1 MELNITRRNQW
12 RMATAVVPKKFVQEI
27 MPVYAMD
34 NVVQLTRMA
43 ERWEVHKVPSGYDTS
58 WAVLTAETTYQD
70 VEAFR
75 DEGKR
80 HGLTYTAIADAVAYM
95 RVLVGDFGLSRHMP
109 WAWKTFEY
117 TYAPDF
123 EGIKTS
129 HATGPYDH
137 SQSMFLFLE
146 HVFATNVIVDSIL
159 D

>member
-1 MELNITRRNQW
+1 
-12 RMATAVVPKKFVQEI
+12 
-27 MPVYAMD
+27 
-34 NVVQLTRMA
+34 MA
-43 ERWEVHKVPSGYDTS
+43 ERWKVHKVPPEYDRD

-75 DEGKR
+75 DEAKR
-80 HGLTYTAIADAVAYM
+80 HGLAYTAIADAVACM

-109 WAWKTFEY
+109 WAWKTFECTY
-117 TYAPDF
+117 TPDF

-146 HVFATNVIVDSIL
+146 HAFATAIIVDSIL

>member
-1 MELNITRRNQW
+1 MSTV
-12 RMATAVVPKKFVQEI
+12 VVPKKFVKEI
-27 MPVYAMD
+27 MSVYAMD

-43 ERWEVHKVPSGYDTS
+43 ERWKVHKVPPEYDRD

-75 DEGKR
+75 DEAKR
-80 HGLTYTAIADAVAYM
+80 HGLAYTAIADAVACM

-109 WAWKTFEY
+109 WAWKTFECTY
-117 TYAPDF
+117 TPDF
-123 EGIKTS
+123 EVINTS

-146 HVFATNVIVDSIL
+146 HAFATAIIVDSIL

>member
-1 MELNITRRNQW
+1 MKLNITRRNQW
-12 RMATAVVPKKFVQEI
+12 RMSTVVVPKKFVKEI
-27 MPVYAMD
+27 MSVYAMD

-43 ERWEVHKVPSGYDTS
+43 ERWKVHKVPPEYDRD

-75 DEGKR
+75 DEAKR
-80 HGLTYTAIADAVAYM
+80 HGLAYTAIADAVACM

-109 WAWKTFEY
+109 WAWKTFECTY
-117 TYAPDF
+117 TSDF

-146 HVFATNVIVDSIL
+146 HAFATAIIVDSIL